1 MTQKRPDIA
10 RRPGLQ
16 LPDIAQAARHAP
28 RPVRTAPDD
37 PRFSVAETLER
48 PEAIREAVA
57 SGRVR
62 AINAETGG
70 ELLAAPPAPEARP
83 ETRPE
88 ARPASRR
95 TAPEV
100 ALSTKVPDYVLRQ
113 LRRRYAES
121 GITIRNQVL
130 FALRLAG
137 VEVRDDDLQDERK
150 RGRG

>member
-1 MTQKRPDIA
+1 MTT

-16 LPDIAQAARHAP
+16 LPPLEPALAP
-28 RPVRTAPDD
+28 RTARTAPDD
-37 PRFSVAETLER
+37 PRFGLAESLER
-48 PEAIREAVA
+48 PDAVREAVA

-62 AINAETGG
+62 AINAETGAG
-70 ELLAAPPAPEARP
+70 LLAPPAPAP
-83 ETRPE
+83 EP
-88 ARPASRR
+88 RPASRR

-137 VEVRDDDLQDERK
+137 IEVRDDDLLDERK
-150 RGRG
+150 RQRG

>member
-16 LPDIAQAARHAP
+16 LPDIAQP
-28 RPVRTAPDD
+28 RPARTAPDD
-37 PRFSVAETLER
+37 PRFAVAETLER

-70 ELLAAPPAPEARP
+70 ELLAAPPVP
-83 ETRPE
+83 ETRPD
-88 ARPASRR
+88 ARPTSRR

-137 VEVRDDDLQDERK
+137 MEVRDADLQDERK

>member
-1 MTQKRPDIA
+1 MTT

-16 LPDIAQAARHAP
+16 LPVLEPALAP
-28 RPVRTAPDD
+28 RAARTAPDD
-37 PRFSVAETLER
+37 PRFGVAESLER
-48 PEAIREAVA
+48 PDAVREAVA

-62 AINAETGG
+62 AINAETGAG
-70 ELLAAPPAPEARP
+70 LLTPPPAAPEPRP
-83 ETRPE
+83 V
-88 ARPASRR
+88 SRR

-137 VEVRDDDLQDERK
+137 VEVRDDDLLDERK
-150 RGRG
+150 RQRG

>member
-1 MTQKRPDIA
+1 VTQKRPDIV

-16 LPDIAQAARHAP
+16 LPDIAQP
-28 RPVRTAPDD
+28 RPARTAPDD
-37 PRFSVAETLER
+37 PRFAVAETLER

-70 ELLAAPPAPEARP
+70 ELLAAPPAPEAGR
-83 ETRPE
+83 
-88 ARPASRR
+88 ASRR

-137 VEVRDDDLQDERK
+137 VEVRDADILDERR

>member
-1 MTQKRPDIA
+1 MTQRRPD
-10 RRPGLQ
+10 LQ
-16 LPDIAQAARHAP
+16 LPRTTAP
-28 RPVRTAPDD
+28 SAPPRTARTAPDD
-37 PRFSVAETLER
+37 PRFGVAESLEH
-48 PEAIREAVA
+48 PDAVREAVA

-62 AINAETGG
+62 AINAETGA
-70 ELLAAPPAPEARP
+70 ELIAAKPTDAR
-83 ETRPE
+83 
-88 ARPASRR
+88 AASRR

-137 VEVRDDDLQDERK
+137 VEVRDDDLLDERK
-150 RGRG
+150 RGKG

>member
-1 MTQKRPDIA
+1 MSQKRPDIT
-10 RRPGLQ
+10 RRPDLL
-16 LPDIAQAARHAP
+16 LPDIAAAP
-28 RPVRTAPDD
+28 RPARTAPDD
-37 PRFSVAETLER
+37 PRFSVAETLET
-48 PEAIREAVA
+48 PAAIREAVA
-57 SGRVR
+57 AGRVR

-70 ELLAAPPAPEARP
+70 ELLAAPGKAAAAAMEKPA
-83 ETRPE
+83 T
-88 ARPASRR
+88 RR

-137 VEVRDDDLQDERK
+137 VEVRDADLLDERK
-150 RGRG
+150 RGKG

>member
-1 MTQKRPDIA
+1 MTQ

-16 LPDIAQAARHAP
+16 LPPGASSPRSLAAPARTP
-28 RPVRTAPDD
+28 RTAPDD
-37 PRFSVAETLER
+37 PRFGLAESLEH
-48 PEAIREAVA
+48 PDAVREAVA

-62 AINAETGG
+62 AINAETGA
-70 ELLAAPPAPEARP
+70 ELIAAKAEARNP
-83 ETRPE
+83 
-88 ARPASRR
+88 SRR

-137 VEVRDDDLQDERK
+137 VEVRDDDLLDERK
-150 RGRG
+150 RGKG

>member
-1 MTQKRPDIA
+1 MTQTP
-10 RRPGLQ
+10 RRPGLN
-16 LPDIAQAARHAP
+16 P
-28 RPVRTAPDD
+28 PVIEPASRGRTAPDD
-37 PRFSVAETLER
+37 PRFALAESLER

-62 AINAETGG
+62 ALNAETAPGLIAARAG
-70 ELLAAPPAPEARP
+70 EGRV
-83 ETRPE
+83 
-88 ARPASRR
+88 SRR

-121 GITIRNQVL
+121 GMTIRNQIL

-137 VEVRDDDLQDERK
+137 IDVRNEDLHDERK
-150 RGRG
+150 SRK

>member
-1 MTQKRPDIA
+1 MTQRRADQP
-10 RRPGLQ
+10 RPGLQ
-16 LPDIAQAARHAP
+16 MPRLEPGLAP
-28 RPVRTAPDD
+28 RTPPDD
-37 PRFSVAETLER
+37 PRFGLAESLER
-48 PEAIREAVA
+48 PEAVREAVA
-57 SGRVR
+57 AGRVR
-62 AINAETGG
+62 AINAETGAG
-70 ELLAAPPAPEARP
+70 LLAPAPPPTPEARP
-83 ETRPE
+83 P
-88 ARPASRR
+88 SRR

-137 VEVRDDDLQDERK
+137 IEVRDDDLFDERR

>member
-1 MTQKRPDIA
+1 MMTTP

-16 LPDIAQAARHAP
+16 LPRLEPGLAA
-28 RPVRTAPDD
+28 RTAPDD
-37 PRFSVAETLER
+37 PRFGLAESLER
-48 PEAIREAVA
+48 PEAVREAVA
-57 SGRVR
+57 AGRVR
-62 AINAETGG
+62 AINAETG
-70 ELLAAPPAPEARP
+70 LDLIAASAPQPKAPEPKAP
-83 ETRPE
+83 EPK
-88 ARPASRR
+88 PASRR

-137 VEVRDDDLQDERK
+137 VEVRDEDLLDERK
-150 RGRG
+150 RGRA

>member
-1 MTQKRPDIA
+1 MTT
-10 RRPGLQ
+10 RRPGLT
-16 LPDIAQAARHAP
+16 LPPLDDATAR
-28 RPVRTAPDD
+28 RTSPDD
-37 PRFSVAETLER
+37 PRFGLAARLER
-48 PEAIREAVA
+48 PEAVREAVA

-62 AINAETGG
+62 AINAETGVG
-70 ELLAAPPAPEARP
+70 LIAPHATAQAQEARP
-83 ETRPE
+83 P
-88 ARPASRR
+88 SRR

-137 VEVRDDDLQDERK
+137 VEVRDEDLRDERK
-150 RGRG
+150 RQRD

>member
-1 MTQKRPDIA
+1 MSQKRPELQK
-10 RRPGLQ
+10 RPGLQ
-16 LPDIAQAARHAP
+16 LPDIAQPRAA
-28 RPVRTAPDD
+28 RTAPDD

-70 ELLAAPPAPEARP
+70 ELLAAPAVAEAR
-83 ETRPE
+83 
-88 ARPASRR
+88 AASRR

-137 VEVRDDDLQDERK
+137 VEVRDADLLDERK

>member
-1 MTQKRPDIA
+1 MTT

-16 LPDIAQAARHAP
+16 LPELAPALAP
-28 RPVRTAPDD
+28 RAPRTAPDD
-37 PRFSVAETLER
+37 PRFEVAESLER
-48 PEAIREAVA
+48 PEAVREAVA

-62 AINAETGG
+62 AINAETGAG
-70 ELLAAPPAPEARP
+70 LLAAPAATPHAVAGP
-83 ETRPE
+83 
-88 ARPASRR
+88 RPASRR

-137 VEVRDDDLQDERK
+137 VEVRDEDLLDERK
-150 RGRG
+150 RQRGGSP

>member
-1 MTQKRPDIA
+1 MTT
-10 RRPGLQ
+10 RRPGLT
-16 LPDIAQAARHAP
+16 LPPLDGATAR
-28 RPVRTAPDD
+28 RTAPDD
-37 PRFSVAETLER
+37 PRFGLAASLER
-48 PEAIREAVA
+48 PEAVREAVA

-62 AINAETGG
+62 AINAETGAG
-70 ELLAAPPAPEARP
+70 LIAPPGTSPAVEARP
-83 ETRPE
+83 P
-88 ARPASRR
+88 SRR

-137 VEVRDDDLQDERK
+137 VEVRDDDLLDERK
-150 RGRG
+150 RQRG

>member
-1 MTQKRPDIA
+1 MAQ
-10 RRPGLQ
+10 RRPQLQ
-16 LPDIAQAARHAP
+16 VPPLDPAPALRPGRVAA
-28 RPVRTAPDD
+28 DD
-37 PRFSVAETLER
+37 ARFALAESLER

-57 SGRVR
+57 AGRVR

-70 ELLAAPPAPEARP
+70 TLLAPVAAPGRM
-83 ETRPE
+83 
-88 ARPASRR
+88 SSQR

-121 GITIRNQVL
+121 GITIRNQIL

-137 VEVRDDDLQDERK
+137 IEVRDPDLLDERK
-150 RGRG
+150 RGRARNP